1 MNPLNTLY
9 LNCINAVSHA
19 GKQDA
24 FQQISKEDALAL
36 APLAKAQHTCPFLL
50 PFLEHTEAGS
60 FFRQQ
65 TRQMMI
71 NYFQMEQFTRL
82 CIKLLEKAGIP
93 YVLLKGISLAAYYP
107 QPEYRKLGDVD
118 LYLPCKETVGQAC
131 KLLEKEGFVNK
142 KEVSDHHLTYLYP
155 AFNGLTYTL

>member
-24 FQQISKEDALAL
+24 FQQISKDDALAL

-82 CIKLLEKAGIP
+82 CIKLLEKARDSLCAFKGDQP
-93 YVLLKGISLAAYYP
+93 GSLLSSA
-107 QPEYRKLGDVD
+107 
-118 LYLPCKETVGQAC
+118 
-131 KLLEKEGFVNK
+131 
-142 KEVSDHHLTYLYP
+142 
-155 AFNGLTYTL
+155 